1 LFMGEMISFP
11 SNGHEATGYLASPE
25 AGSGPGVIVIQ
36 EWWGINNHIKDVCDR
51 FAAQGFVALAPDLYN
66 GRVVAEPDE
75 AAKAMMALQ
84 LPEASKQMTGAVKEL
99 VKRSG
104 RDGVGVVGFC
114 MGGGLAY
121 LLGADQPELVKALV
135 PFYGVIPWPN
145 AEPDYARIQAPI
157 QGHYAEHD
165 DPSSPEVVRQLEERL
180 RSMGKSVEFFIYPG
194 TEHAFFNDDRPE
206 VYHAQSAMQAWD
218 RATQFLRDALGS

>member
-1 LFMGEMISFP
+1 MGEMITFP
-11 SNGHEATGYLASPE
+11 SNGHEASGYLATPE
-25 AGSGPGVIVIQ
+25 AGVGPGVIVIQ
-36 EWWGINNHIKDVCDR
+36 EWWGINSHIKDVCDR
-51 FAAQGFVALAPDLYN
+51 FAAQGFLALAPDLYN

-84 LPEASKQMTGAVKEL
+84 LQDASKQMTGAVKEL
-99 VKRSG
+99 LRRSG
-104 RDGVGVVGFC
+104 GSGVGVVGFC

-121 LLGADQPELVKALV
+121 VLAANQPELVKALV
-135 PFYGVIPWPN
+135 PFYGVIPWPD
-145 AEPDYARIQAPI
+145 AEPDYALIQAPI

-165 DPSSPEVVRQLEERL
+165 DASSPEIVRQLEQRL

-218 RATQFLRDALGS
+218 RTTQFLRDTLDA

>member
-1 LFMGEMISFP
+1 MGEMISFP
-11 SNGHEATGYLASPE
+11 SNGHDATGYLATP
-25 AGSGPGVIVIQ
+25 AAASGPGVIVIQ

-51 FAAQGFVALAPDLYN
+51 FAAQGFLALAPDLYN

-84 LPEASKQMTGAVKEL
+84 IPEASKQMSGAVQAL
-99 VKRSG
+99 VRRSG
-104 RDGVGVVGFC
+104 REGVGVVGFC

-121 LLGADQPELVKALV
+121 VLAADQPEFVKAVV

-218 RATQFLRDALGS
+218 RTTQFLRDALAD

>member
-1 LFMGEMISFP
+1 MGEMISFP
-11 SNGHEATGYLASPE
+11 SNGHEATGYLATPE

-104 RDGVGVVGFC
+104 HDGVGVVGFC

-121 LLGADQPELVKALV
+121 LLAADQPELVKALV

>member
-1 LFMGEMISFP
+1 MGEMISFP
-11 SNGHEATGYLASPE
+11 SNGHEATGYLATPE
-25 AGSGPGVIVIQ
+25 TVSGPGVIVIQ

-121 LLGADQPELVKALV
+121 LLAADQPELVKALV

>member
-1 LFMGEMISFP
+1 MGEMISFP
-11 SNGHEATGYLASPE
+11 SNGHEATGYLATPE
-25 AGSGPGVIVIQ
+25 TGSGPGVIVIQ

-121 LLGADQPELVKALV
+121 LLAADQPELVKALV